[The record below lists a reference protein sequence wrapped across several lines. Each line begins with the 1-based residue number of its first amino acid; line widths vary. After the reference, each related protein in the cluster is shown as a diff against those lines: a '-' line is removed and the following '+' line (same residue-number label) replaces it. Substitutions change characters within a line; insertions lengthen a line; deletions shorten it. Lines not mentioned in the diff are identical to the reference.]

1 MRDLLGFNGIT
12 EAADQILEGKLF
24 QNLDEECFPGLRQFI
39 AAMAVVQDE
48 LKGKTQMNMKI
59 TEDDFR
65 KGMKEWKETTFTSPS
80 NRHLGHYKVA
90 RLQVLELTQGYAK
103 MINIPVKRGFSPS
116 QWQNATSVMI
126 EKDKGSPKIN
136 RLCIIHLFEADY
148 NLFHKLIWG
157 CHMVGQ
163 AEEHGKLGEEMQG
176 SR

>member
-65 KGMKEWKETTFTSPS
+65 KGMKEWKETTSTSPS
-80 NRHLGHYKVA
+80 NRHLGHNKVEK
-90 RLQVLELTQGYAK
+90 QVNAK
-103 MINIPVKRGFSPS
+103 V
-116 QWQNATSVMI
+116 
-126 EKDKGSPKIN
+126 N
-136 RLCIIHLFEADY
+136 RLRVIPRPL
-148 NLFHKLIWG
+148 
-157 CHMVGQ
+157 
-163 AEEHGKLGEEMQG
+163 
-176 SR
+176 